1 MAVNRLGIEN
11 LTHMGMPPVAL
22 VKLVAANG
30 CVGIS
35 GALGGMPMAMFGY
48 PQFDLY
54 PQWSLEDDPA
64 LRREMK
70 AALADTGVKIE
81 LGEGF
86 RARPDGDVRDRA
98 AALDIMADL
107 GAVRIN
113 AVSME
118 PSLERTYDQLA
129 ALAAMV
135 MERGMMFT
143 IEFAPMNTINNL
155 ASALAAID
163 HIGAINGQRARVL
176 IDAMHLFRSG
186 GTVADIAAL
195 DPDVIGYAQLC
206 DAPWVAPEGKPYFLE
221 ATCGRMVPG
230 TGDFPL
236 ADWVAALPTDLP
248 IGIEV
253 PMVEAMLAG
262 LSPEDHVANVVRA
275 ARALGA

>member
-1 MAVNRLGIEN
+1 MTFTNRLGIEQ
-11 LTHMGMPPVAL
+11 LTVMGMPPVEL
-22 VKLVAANG
+22 IRLVAANG

-35 GALGGMPMAMFGY
+35 GALTGMPLAMFGY
-48 PQFDLY
+48 PDLVLY
-54 PQWSLEDDPA
+54 PPWSLEEDAA
-64 LRREMK
+64 LRRETK
-70 AALADTGVKIE
+70 AALRDTGVTIE

-86 RARPDGDVRDRA
+86 RVRPDGDVRDRA
-98 AALDIMADL
+98 AGLDLMAEL

-129 ALAAMV
+129 ILADMV
-135 MERGMMFT
+135 IERGMQFT

-155 ASALAAID
+155 ASTLAAIE
-163 HIGAINGQRARVL
+163 HVGQGRAKVL

-186 GTVADIAAL
+186 GSVEDIRAL
-195 DPDVIGYAQLC
+195 DPALIGYAQIC
-206 DAPWVAPEGKPYFLE
+206 DAPMVAPEGLPYFKE

-230 TGDFPL
+230 TGEFPV
-236 ADWVAALPTDLP
+236 ADWVAALPADTP

-253 PMVEAMLAG
+253 PMVDAFVAG
-262 LSPEDHVANVVRA
+262 LDPRDHVANVVKA

>member
-11 LTHMGMPPVAL
+11 LTHMGMPPVDL

-30 CVGIS
+30 CTGIS
-35 GALGGMPMAMFGY
+35 GALGPMPLAMFGY
-48 PQFDLY
+48 PDFHPY
-54 PQWSLEDDPA
+54 PDWSLENDPA

-70 AALADTGVKIE
+70 AAMADTGVRIE

-86 RARPDGDVRDRA
+86 RVGADRDVADYA
-98 AALDIMADL
+98 HGLDLMAEL

-129 ALAAMV
+129 LLADMV
-135 MERGMMFT
+135 VTRGMMFT

-163 HIGAINGQRARVL
+163 HVGKGRARVL

-186 GTVADIAAL
+186 GGVADVAAL
-195 DPDVIGYAQLC
+195 DPDLIGYAQLC
-206 DAPWVAPEGKPYFLE
+206 DVPLAAPDGVPYFQE
-221 ATCGRMVPG
+221 ATLARMVPG
-230 TGDFPL
+230 TGELPL
-236 ADWVAALPTDLP
+236 AEWIAALPSDLP

-253 PMVEAMLAG
+253 PMIAALVASQPVA
-262 LSPEDHVANVVRA
+262 DHIANVVKA
-275 ARALGA
+275 ARVLGV

>member
-11 LTHMGMPPVAL
+11 LTHMGMPPVEL

-30 CVGIS
+30 CTGIS
-35 GALGGMPMAMFGY
+35 GALGPMPFAMFGY
-48 PQFDLY
+48 PDYAPY
-54 PQWSLEDDPA
+54 PAWSLEHDPA
-64 LRREMK
+64 LRHEMK
-70 AALADTGVKIE
+70 AAMADTGVKIE

-86 RARPDGDVRDRA
+86 RVGADRDVADYA
-98 AALDIMADL
+98 HGLDLMAEL

-113 AVSME
+113 AVSMD

-129 ALAAMV
+129 LLAEMV
-135 MERGMMFT
+135 IARGMMFT

-155 ASALAAID
+155 QSALDAIA
-163 HIGAINGQRARVL
+163 HVGKGRARVL
-176 IDAMHLFRSG
+176 VDAMHTFRSG

-206 DAPWVAPEGKPYFLE
+206 DAPMVAPDGLPYFQE
-221 ATCGRMVPG
+221 ATLGRMIPG
-230 TGDFPL
+230 TGEFPL
-236 ADWVAALPTDLP
+236 ADWIAALPADLP

-253 PMVEAMLAG
+253 PMIADLIAG
-262 LSPEDHVANVVRA
+262 LPVEDHVARVVKA

>member
-1 MAVNRLGIEN
+1 MTTNRLGIEQ
-11 LTHMGMPPVAL
+11 LTHMGMPPVEL

-30 CVGIS
+30 CTGIS
-35 GALGGMPMAMFGY
+35 AALGPMPIAMFGFPDFHPY
-48 PQFDLY
+48 AD
-54 PQWSLEDDPA
+54 WSLENDPA

-70 AALADTGVKIE
+70 AAMADTGVRIE

-86 RARPDGDVRDRA
+86 RAGADRDVA
-98 AALDIMADL
+98 NYAHGLDLMAEL
-107 GAVRIN
+107 GAQRIN

-129 ALAAMV
+129 LLADMV
-135 MERGMMFT
+135 IARGMLFT

-155 ASALAAID
+155 ASAMAAID
-163 HIGAINGQRARVL
+163 HIGAGRARVL

-186 GTVADIAAL
+186 GSVADVAAL

-206 DAPWVAPEGKPYFLE
+206 DVPLAAPEGVPYFQE
-221 ATCGRMVPG
+221 ATLARLVPG
-230 TGDFPL
+230 TGELPL
-236 ADWVAALPTDLP
+236 ADWIAALPADLP

-253 PMVEAMLAG
+253 PRLADMAAG
-262 LSPEDHVANVVRA
+262 LNPRDHLANVVKA